1 MIERSR
7 ILVIA
12 ATDREA
18 DCFRGAGLSVM
29 VSGVGRTNAAVA
41 TTLAVVGRK
50 NPPLVISAGIAGSLT
65 GGENTPAIGS
75 LVIGSAACYAEEG
88 LLTSEG
94 FTSIAEMGFPV
105 ATFADGN
112 SIPADPGLFEA
123 LRRLFPGAATGPIA
137 TVATCSG
144 TDELAAGIALRT
156 GAIAEAMEGAAVL
169 HAARL
174 LGARS
179 VELRSISNRTG
190 NRDRQDWRLPEAFA
204 ALETA
209 AAVLSSI

>member
-7 ILVIA
+7 VLVIA

-18 DCFRGAGLSVM
+18 DCFRGSGLSVM

-41 TTLAVVGRK
+41 TTLAVAGRDD
-50 NPPLVISAGIAGSLT
+50 PPLVIAAGIAGSLPA
-65 GGENTPAIGS
+65 GDDTPEIGS
-75 LVIGSAACYAEEG
+75 LVIGTAACYAEEG
-88 LLTSEG
+88 MMTSQG

-105 ATFADGN
+105 AAFADGN
-112 SIPADPGLFEA
+112 SISPDAGL
-123 LRRLFPGAATGPIA
+123 LKGLKHLLPSAATGPIA

-144 TDELAAGIALRT
+144 TDALAAGSAVRT

-174 LGARS
+174 LGAPAI
-179 VELRSISNRTG
+179 ELRSISNRTG
-190 NRDRQDWRLPEAFA
+190 DRDRQDWKLSEAFE
-204 ALETA
+204 ALRSA
-209 AAVLSSI
+209 AAAFSSA